1 MASALISGSARSR
14 PRAGRSGKSIPYE
27 PSHSLAVG
35 RLTRAL
41 RRQWLLAVLTA
52 LLVGSGGLAFD
63 LAGGASVLASGP
75 LWAAIGFLAG
85 LGLAAFRELS
95 RNTVTS
101 LSSLGRHQGYE
112 IAGAAPDLTGRTLRQ
127 LPPHRRTPME
137 CVIFQPATGFAAA
150 FRELQAAFENDR
162 VVSFIGALPGEGA
175 STSALCAA
183 ASAAMQGR
191 RVILVDCDLRGRSLT
206 RALVQEADEGVLEAA
221 ETAGSWRTMLAEEAE
236 TGFHFLPAARSASAW
251 KSLSGMRGFTDL
263 LHELSTVYELVVLD
277 CAPALATA
285 DGAMI
290 AANANRCVLVA
301 SWDRT
306 PLQAVR
312 AAVKSIK
319 AKRGAT
325 TTLFINRVPPDYRFG
340 RRPQD

>member
-1 MASALISGSARSR
+1 MASALISESARSR
-14 PRAGRSGKSIPYE
+14 PRARRSGRPTPYE
-27 PSHSLAVG
+27 PSQSLAVG

-41 RRQWLLAVLTA
+41 RRQWPLAVA
-52 LLVGSGGLAFD
+52 GMVLVGAGGVMFDVAGGVSSLTSLAFWTPISLAAGLA
-63 LAGGASVLASGP
+63 LAT
-75 LWAAIGFLAG
+75 I
-85 LGLAAFRELS
+85 RELG

-101 LSSLGRHQGYE
+101 LSSLGRHQGYKV
-112 IAGAAPDLTGRTLRQ
+112 AGAAPDLTGRTLRQ

-137 CVIFQPATGFAAA
+137 CVIFQPATAFAAA
-150 FRELQAAFENDR
+150 FRDLQADLENDG

-206 RALVQEADEGVLEAA
+206 RALVQDAEEGVLEAA
-221 ETAGSWRTMLAEEAE
+221 QSEGSWRTMLAEEAE
-236 TGFHFLPAARSASAW
+236 TGFHFLPAARSAGAW

-263 LHELSTVYELVVLD
+263 LEELSQVYELVVLD

-285 DGAMI
+285 DGAVI
-290 AANANRCVLVA
+290 AASANRCVLVA
-301 SWDRT
+301 TWDRT

-312 AAVKSIK
+312 ATVRAIS
-319 AKRGAT
+319 AKRGAST
-325 TTLFINRVPPDYRFG
+325 SIFINRVPPGYRFG
-340 RRPQD
+340 RYRPD